1 MVIHVKS
8 DHQISCNWFNEP
20 FTASPYKN
28 LYWDMHGLIFEASI
42 WLLAGSTRYAHV
54 HREAQLCCVARS
66 AHQTV
71 SRYSYW
77 HFDLALQR
85 KTPRIVLELSGLAT
99 NRPSTGT
106 HSLGWLE
113 PFRLTRVP
121 HTRPR
126 PHTHSMALLWWEPPG
141 ERGGWGRGTVGENRS
156 ICPCPSQSWPKPC
169 CRRDCYTGD
178 NKAASA
184 RPHAQAPSCPPPG
197 CRTAARVGARAAR
210 VLLAAPPKPAMKSTS
225 CRPVDALEVFGT
237 VAARISKAASLS
249 PWRKSCKLWM
259 GRYVCVRIRV

>member
-1 MVIHVKS
+1 MVIHVEN
-8 DHQISCNWFNEP
+8 DHQVSCNWFNEP
-20 FTASPYKN
+20 FAASPYKS

-77 HFDLALQR
+77 HFDLALQQ

-99 NRPSTGT
+99 SRPSTGT

-113 PFRLTRVP
+113 SFHLTRVP

-126 PHTHSMALLWWEPPG
+126 PRTHSMTLLWWEP
-141 ERGGWGRGTVGENRS
+141 RGRDPSHAADVTATQGQQGCKCPATRAGTQL
-156 ICPCPSQSWPKPC
+156 P
-169 CRRDCYTGD
+169 
-178 NKAASA
+178 SA
-184 RPHAQAPSCPPPG
+184 RVPHGCKGRRARRAGAIGCP
-197 CRTAARVGARAAR
+197 A
-210 VLLAAPPKPAMKSTS
+210 
-225 CRPVDALEVFGT
+225 
-237 VAARISKAASLS
+237 KA
-249 PWRKSCKLWM
+249 
-259 GRYVCVRIRV
+259 GHEIN